1 MCRPRAMPIAR
12 WACELGKELRAAAFF
27 ALGPGI
33 AIRWGRHR
41 LEAVKARAW
50 KVRQGLKASEL
61 TQRQA
66 LRTIDG
72 VSFPVIQRIG
82 DNHLV
87 DMTVFEDGLI
97 EAPELMDLAMF
108 EADVRKGRIG
118 TSIPEGETLR
128 LGQAGLLD
136 LEQGDWTLTPDALIE
151 RVYGLLA
158 ELNPGLD
165 NLVDLQGSATHV
177 VDGQLNWKQTR
188 TRSAPWREAEPDS
201 DNDRH
206 PGRWLWSFERGT
218 EGFDLVQLVLFRDG
232 ALSVLGREGRRF
244 VSLEDF
250 AGDVGKGQYG
260 FPREG
265 DRVTIRGLGAAT
277 CSYAA
282 PGPCSG
288 EALIGEL
295 RECGRELRG
304 EPTSFHVCRVAADAY
319 WADPTDENLA
329 TLRRTYEEVP
339 PHLRR
344 YCGDMDEKDI
354 PIRKVLYGDGTV

>member
-1 MCRPRAMPIAR
+1 M
-12 WACELGKELRAAAFF
+12 
-27 ALGPGI
+27 
-33 AIRWGRHR
+33 
-41 LEAVKARAW
+41 
-50 KVRQGLKASEL
+50 KVSEL
-61 TQRQA
+61 TRRQA

-97 EAPELMDLAMF
+97 EAPDLMDLAMF

-165 NLVDLQGSATHV
+165 NLNDLQGSASHV
-177 VDGQLNWKQTR
+177 VDGRLRWKQTR
-188 TRSAPWREAEPDS
+188 TRSAPWREAERDS
-201 DNDRH
+201 DRH
-206 PGRWLWSFERGT
+206 PGKWLWSFERGR

-232 ALSVLGREGRRF
+232 ALTVTGSGGTGF

-250 AGDVGKGQYG
+250 ARDVGEGRYG
-260 FPREG
+260 FPRAG

-277 CSYAA
+277 CAYAA

-295 RECGRELRG
+295 QECWRELRG
-304 EPTSFHVCRVAADAY
+304 EPTSFHVCRAAADAY
-319 WADPTDENLA
+319 WAEPTEEHLE
-329 TLRRTYEEVP
+329 TLRRTYEAVP

-354 PIRKVLYGDGTV
+354 PIRMVLYGDSMV